1 MTQKTFPIGWVL
13 RAETTGF
20 AVGCR
25 VLEPETPQFGDF
37 VKVPAGDGT
46 HIIGIIHDVRVN
58 DDPAVRQL
66 ILTGNLETEAIRDQ
80 RENRLVP
87 IEVSVLVIGY
97 QRGENFSQRLP
108 PQPPISL
115 DALHTCTDSEIVAF
129 TENLTFL
136 KYIVNA
142 QHLPADE
149 LLLAVLTRATELRA
163 LEIRR
168 AFLLT
173 AGREIARLL
182 YDDLLRVDMIL
193 QHLKDIVPQS

>member
-1 MTQKTFPIGWVL
+1 MKTFPIGWVL

-25 VLEPETPQFGDF
+25 VLEPKTPRFGDF
-37 VKVPAGDGT
+37 VKVPAGNGT
-46 HIIGIIHDVRVN
+46 HIIGVIHDVRVN

-97 QRGENFSQRLP
+97 QRGENFSQSLP

-115 DALHTCTDSEIVAF
+115 DALQICSDAEIEAF
-129 TENLTFL
+129 TDKLAFL
-136 KYIVNA
+136 KFIINA
-142 QHLPADE
+142 EHLPADE
-149 LLLAVLTRATELRA
+149 LLLAILTRAAELRA
-163 LEIRR
+163 PEIRR

-173 AGREIARLL
+173 AGREIARML

-193 QHLKDIVPQS
+193 QQLKDIVPQS

>member
-1 MTQKTFPIGWVL
+1 MKTFPIGWVL

-25 VLEPETPQFGDF
+25 VLEPETPRFGDF
-37 VKVPAGDGT
+37 VKVPAGNGT
-46 HIIGIIHDVRVN
+46 HTIGVIYDVRVN
-58 DDPAVRQL
+58 DDPSVRQL
-66 ILTGNLETEAIRDQ
+66 ILTGNLETEAILDQ

-97 QRGENFSQRLP
+97 QRGENFLQSLP

-115 DALHTCTDSEIVAF
+115 DTLQICTESEIAAF
-129 TENLTFL
+129 TEKLTFL

-142 QHLPADE
+142 QHLPADD
-149 LLLAVLTRATELRA
+149 LLLAILTRAAKHRA
-163 LEIRR
+163 PEIRR
-168 AFLLT
+168 AFLLKS
-173 AGREIARLL
+173 GREIARLL

-193 QHLKDIVPQS
+193 QQLKDIVP